1 MRILL
6 TGASGFIGQHLLQA
20 LLAEGHHVVCAARRP
35 ATSTDPRL
43 TYIQADFA
51 NDTDKST
58 WLARIDGIDAVI
70 NAVGIFREHGRQSFA
85 RLHREAPR
93 ALFAACAESHHVQ
106 VVVQLSALGADRDAD
121 TPYHQSKRDAD
132 DYLASLPLRSWIV
145 QPSLVYGRD
154 GASARLFRTLASMP
168 LTARFGRRDQ
178 LVQPIHIDDL
188 VTAITGLLKHRL
200 PMAPEAGTSMR
211 VPLVGP
217 QAMPFT
223 DYLGMLRRNMGMGP
237 QRVVTLPGPLARL
250 AAGIGGLLPG
260 SLLSRDALR
269 MLDRDS
275 TADVTPTAILLGHL
289 PRSVDNFVLDP
300 DGERVR
306 AKLGW
311 LLPVLRANI
320 AAVWILTAIVS
331 FGLYPVAGSYALL
344 AEAGVPPELQM
355 PMLYGASTLDLLLGL
370 GILFMTRRRWLWL
383 AQLVLIGVYTV
394 IIAIQLPEYLLHPFG
409 PLIKNL
415 PMLAAIWL
423 LYHLEET

>member
-35 ATSTDPRL
+35 ATSLDPRL

-168 LTARFGRRDQ
+168 LTVRFGSRDQ

-188 VTAITGLLKHRL
+188 VTAVTGLLKHRL
-200 PMAPEAGTSMR
+200 PMAPDAGTSMR

-223 DYLGMLRRNMGMGP
+223 DYLGLLRRNMGMGA

-275 TADVTPTAILLGHL
+275 TADVTQTAILLGHL
-289 PRSVDNFVLDP
+289 PRPVEAFVLDP

-311 LLPVLRANI
+311 LLPVLRATI

-331 FGLYPVAGSYALL
+331 FGVYPVEGSFALL
-344 AEAGVPPELQM
+344 AQAGVPPELQA
-355 PMLYGASTLDLLLGL
+355 PMLYGASTFDLLLGL

-383 AQLVLIGVYTV
+383 AQLGLIGVYTI
-394 IIAIQLPEYLLHPFG
+394 IIAVKLPEYLLHPFG
-409 PLIKNL
+409 PLTKNL

-423 LYHLEET
+423 LYHLEEK